1 MVTYDVNSI
10 IDEIETTL
18 NEYISSKKFKIT
30 NDNMLMEVKIII
42 LREMSKKYNYPDE
55 VITSVI
61 EKMIEIEEMKY
72 MRIVMK
78 PIPNR
83 KRIITF
89 EKV

>member
-55 VITSVI
+55 VITSII